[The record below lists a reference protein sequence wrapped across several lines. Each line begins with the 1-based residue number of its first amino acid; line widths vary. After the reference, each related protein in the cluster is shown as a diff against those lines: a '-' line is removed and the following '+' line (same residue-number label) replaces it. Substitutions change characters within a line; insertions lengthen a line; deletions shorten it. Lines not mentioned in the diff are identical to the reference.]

1 MIKPLSSNRIKAEA
15 LRLGFSA
22 CGLAPA
28 EAVDEGISSAF
39 RQWIADGYQAEMAY
53 MQNYEE
59 KRLNPCL
66 LVEGAQTVIS
76 VALNYYPE
84 TKIPDS
90 EYQIAWYA
98 YGKDYHDVMK
108 AKLTALLAFVQ
119 EELRSET
126 GSTAEVTSVATSAP
140 VSTSTSYPDSS
151 LVADTSLA
159 SDSTLLSDS
168 TPVSDS
174 SPVSDSTS
182 YPDLPSTNL
191 NARIFCDT
199 APVLER
205 YWAWRAGLGWIGK
218 NTQLIIPQA
227 GSCFFLGELIINVA
241 ADHYDTPQENRCG
254 TCTRCLNACPTKA
267 IEPPFRLNSAKCLSY
282 LTIEYRGDFP
292 LDTGKKMGKKIYG
305 CDECQR
311 ACPWNRF
318 AKPTQVDDFH
328 PSDSLLYMRK
338 NDWQHLTEQQY
349 RDLFKGSAVKRAKYQ
364 GLVRNIKA
372 VKDF

>member
-1 MIKPLSSNRIKAEA
+1 MIKPLSSDRIKAEA

-84 TKIPDS
+84 TKIPDG

-108 AKLTALLAFVQ
+108 AKLNALLAFVQ
-119 EELRSET
+119 EELCSES

-140 VSTSTSYPDSS
+140 ISTSTSFSVSS
-151 LVADTSLA
+151 LV
-159 SDSTLLSDS
+159 SDSALLS
-168 TPVSDS
+168 V
-174 SPVSDSTS
+174 STS
-182 YPDLPSTNL
+182 YPVLPSTNL

-241 ADHYDTPQENRCG
+241 ADLYDTPQENRCG
-254 TCTRCLNACPTKA
+254 TCTRCLNTCPTKA
-267 IEPPFRLNSAKCLSY
+267 LEVPFRLNSAKCLSY
-282 LTIEYRGDFP
+282 LTIEYRGEFP
-292 LDTGKKMGKKIYG
+292 PDTGEKMSKKIYG

-318 AKPTQVDDFH
+318 AKPTQITEFH
-328 PSDSLLYMRK
+328 PSTCLLHMRK
-338 NDWQHLTEQQY
+338 DDWQHLTEQQY

-372 VKDF
+372 VKDM